1 MAFFWGLGSAIFNTM
16 IFTNQELSAIFK
28 MATVVANADG
38 NISNEETALMAI
50 ELVRFGVSEEK
61 SQIIMRESLNLS
73 PAEACIII
81 SKMTYEEK
89 RYVTAYLGTM
99 ICADGK
105 IEDSEMRAW
114 GLTSQIC
121 NLPTM
126 SLGEAIEIMKNL

>member
-1 MAFFWGLGSAIFNTM
+1 M
-16 IFTNQELSAIFK
+16 IFTNQELSAILRI
-28 MATVVANADG
+28 ATVIAGADG
-38 NISNEETALMAI
+38 NISNEETALMAL
-50 ELVRFGVSEEK
+50 ELLRFGVSEEK
-61 SQIIMRESLNLS
+61 SQIITREASTLS

-81 SKMTYEEK
+81 SKMTSEEK

-114 GLTSQIC
+114 ALISKIC

-126 SLGEAIEIMKNL
+126 SLKEAIEILRKL

>member
-1 MAFFWGLGSAIFNTM
+1 M

-61 SQIIMRESLNLS
+61 SHIIMRESLNLS

-81 SKMTYEEK
+81 SKMTY
-89 RYVTAYLGTM
+89 
-99 ICADGK
+99 
-105 IEDSEMRAW
+105 
-114 GLTSQIC
+114 
-121 NLPTM
+121 
-126 SLGEAIEIMKNL
+126 